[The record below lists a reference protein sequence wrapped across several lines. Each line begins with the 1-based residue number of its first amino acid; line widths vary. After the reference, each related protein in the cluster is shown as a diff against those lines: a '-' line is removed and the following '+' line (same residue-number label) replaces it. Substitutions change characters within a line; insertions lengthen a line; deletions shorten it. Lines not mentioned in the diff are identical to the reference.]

1 MWCGA
6 HRHRWMPSPKAE
18 VFGGTR
24 PPHHLAGTRCT
35 RLEDHPRLLSDD
47 NANFPSTCANRAT
60 RGPEESGASA
70 GESCRSRHR
79 SSASAAPRSAL
90 PRLRT
95 RLAGSAT
102 ARRRA
107 GARPPP
113 LRLLPCAPLDVGRED
128 RFPLGTRLREDR
140 ARVVSGGARAIS
152 VPGHAGRSGMGS
164 QAQNSATASER
175 RLLLLP
181 PPLRSPRQT
190 RCRRSR
196 RRRRRRRLAP
206 RLRHRRPPSRGGVP
220 LMARAPRSPA
230 RLAAAPLSPPLR
242 SWPPPPLSIPPSAPP
257 LPPPRASP
265 PPPPPSPSP
274 LSGAWRASHRVH
286 RPRVCTACAHS
297 LLLCTLTAPPAPPRM
312 QLGAWVS
319 GVSREVAHR

>member
-1 MWCGA
+1 MHEYSSISKDILLPRC
-6 HRHRWMPSPKAE
+6 
-18 VFGGTR
+18 
-24 PPHHLAGTRCT
+24 PPFIPVT
-35 RLEDHPRLLSDD
+35 
-47 NANFPSTCANRAT
+47 RAT
-60 RGPEESGASA
+60 RGTEESRASA
-70 GESCRSRHR
+70 GEPSCRSRHSR
-79 SSASAAPRSAL
+79 SASAAPRSAL

-164 QAQNSATASER
+164 QAQKRSRQQRASAAAA
-175 RLLLLP
+175 P
-181 PPLRSPRQT
+181 PPAAAPLTETNSVPPFSPPPPPPPPRPSPPSPPPSI
-190 RCRRSR
+190 SR
-196 RRRRRRRLAP
+196 RRPSDGAGASLAGAP
-206 RLRHRRPPSRGGVP
+206 RRCPP
-220 LMARAPRSPA
+220 
-230 RLAAAPLSPPLR
+230 LAAAP

-274 LSGAWRASHRVH
+274 LSGAWRASHRPGRGAH
-286 RPRVCTACAHS
+286 TACAHS

>member
-1 MWCGA
+1 MGPTTQDCFQTLTPISA
-6 HRHRWMPSPKAE
+6 QPAQI
-18 VFGGTR
+18 V
-24 PPHHLAGTRCT
+24 
-35 RLEDHPRLLSDD
+35 
-47 NANFPSTCANRAT
+47 TCAI
-60 RGPEESGASA
+60 RGTEESRASA

-164 QAQNSATASER
+164 QAQK
-175 RLLLLP
+175 
-181 PPLRSPRQT
+181 
-190 RCRRSR
+190 RSR
-196 RRRRRRRLAP
+196 QQ
-206 RLRHRRPPSRGGVP
+206 
-220 LMARAPRSPA
+220 RASA
-230 RLAAAPLSPPLR
+230 AAAPPPAAAHR
-242 SWPPPPLSIPPSAPP
+242 DSVPPF
-257 LPPPRASP
+257 SP
-265 PPPPPSPSP
+265 PPPPPPPPPPHNSY
-274 LSGAWRASHRVH
+274 LWRGI
-286 RPRVCTACAHS
+286 
-297 LLLCTLTAPPAPPRM
+297 TL
-312 QLGAWVS
+312 G
-319 GVSREVAHR
+319 E

>member
-1 MWCGA
+1 MANTRVQSVETRPRNKCRCPLQPAESFLARARAPPGA
-6 HRHRWMPSPKAE
+6 RSDSVDVRARRPSPLH
-18 VFGGTR
+18 
-24 PPHHLAGTRCT
+24 PAGPC
-35 RLEDHPRLLSDD
+35 
-47 NANFPSTCANRAT
+47 
-60 RGPEESGASA
+60 
-70 GESCRSRHR
+70 
-79 SSASAAPRSAL
+79 
-90 PRLRT
+90 
-95 RLAGSAT
+95 SAT
-102 ARRRA
+102 
-107 GARPPP
+107 PPA
-113 LRLLPCAPLDVGRED
+113 LRLLPCAPLDVGRKD

-140 ARVVSGGARAIS
+140 ARVVNAARARS
-152 VPGHAGRSGMGS
+152 PFPGTPVAVTWDPRLKTARS
-164 QAQNSATASER
+164 TAR
-175 RLLLLP
+175 APPLLLLP

-274 LSGAWRASHRVH
+274 LSGARASLSNRPGRGAHDRQPVH
-286 RPRVCTACAHS
+286 
-297 LLLCTLTAPPAPPRM
+297 TLSFSV
-312 QLGAWVS
+312 L
-319 GVSREVAHR
+319 

>member
-1 MWCGA
+1 M
-6 HRHRWMPSPKAE
+6 SK
-18 VFGGTR
+18 
-24 PPHHLAGTRCT
+24 HLSDA
-35 RLEDHPRLLSDD
+35 LDYSLDHPRLLSDAY
-47 NANFPSTCANRAT
+47 ANFRSTCANRAT

-164 QAQNSATASER
+164 QAQKRSRQQRASAAAA
-175 RLLLLP
+175 P
-181 PPLRSPRQT
+181 PPAAAHRDSVPPFSPPPPPPPPPP
-190 RCRRSR
+190 
-196 RRRRRRRLAP
+196 P
-206 RLRHRRPPSRGGVP
+206 RASPPSPPPSISQRRVP

-230 RLAAAPLSPPLR
+230 PRRRPPPSRAAPLVAAASPVNPAA
-242 SWPPPPLSIPPSAPP
+242 SPVIPPPAPP
-257 LPPPRASP
+257 PPPPRASP
-265 PPPPPSPSP
+265 PPPPTALPCAAERGAGGEPP
-274 LSGAWRASHRVH
+274 LRSLTVVHCALRA
-286 RPRVCTACAHS
+286 PDD
-297 LLLCTLTAPPAPPRM
+297 
-312 QLGAWVS
+312 
-319 GVSREVAHR
+319 

>member
-1 MWCGA
+1 MIP
-6 HRHRWMPSPKAE
+6 RS
-18 VFGGTR
+18 
-24 PPHHLAGTRCT
+24 
-35 RLEDHPRLLSDD
+35 LELQLVLP
-47 NANFPSTCANRAT
+47 
-60 RGPEESGASA
+60 
-70 GESCRSRHR
+70 SCRSRHR

-164 QAQNSATASER
+164 QAQKRSRQQRASAAAA
-175 RLLLLP
+175 P
-181 PPLRSPRQT
+181 PPAAAPLTETT

-196 RRRRRRRLAP
+196 RRRRRRC
-206 RLRHRRPPSRGGVP
+206 RRPPSRGGVP

-230 RLAAAPLSPPLR
+230 PRRRPPSRRRSARGRPIPCQSRRLPCHPAARTTAATASRLAAAATDRPPLCR
-242 SWPPPPLSIPPSAPP
+242 
-257 LPPPRASP
+257 
-265 PPPPPSPSP
+265 
-274 LSGAWRASHRVH
+274 
-286 RPRVCTACAHS
+286 
-297 LLLCTLTAPPAPPRM
+297 
-312 QLGAWVS
+312 
-319 GVSREVAHR
+319 

>member
-1 MWCGA
+1 MI
-6 HRHRWMPSPKAE
+6 
-18 VFGGTR
+18 
-24 PPHHLAGTRCT
+24 
-35 RLEDHPRLLSDD
+35 
-47 NANFPSTCANRAT
+47 
-60 RGPEESGASA
+60 PEESGASA

-140 ARVVSGGARAIS
+140 ARVVSGGARARS
-152 VPGHAGRSGMGS
+152 PFPGTPVAVTWDPRLKS
-164 QAQNSATASER
+164 AQQRAA
-175 RLLLLP
+175 P
-181 PPLRSPRQT
+181 PPAAAPLTETT

-220 LMARAPRSPA
+220 LTWRG
-230 RLAAAPLSPPLR
+230 RLARRRLTAAPLSPPLR

-274 LSGAWRASHRVH
+274 LSGAWRAFSPA
-286 RPRVCTACAHS
+286 RPRCAHS
-297 LLLCTLTAPPAPPRM
+297 LWVSLCTLSPSLYYPAVRTTAATASRLAAALPLAAERCLASLLTRRARPRCRCRWRR
-312 QLGAWVS
+312 GR
-319 GVSREVAHR
+319 SRCAQPTPRS

>member
-1 MWCGA
+1 MFTPGSCPPQPGQ
-6 HRHRWMPSPKAE
+6 PTTQDCFQTLTPISPQPAQI
-18 VFGGTR
+18 VTGGI
-24 PPHHLAGTRCT
+24 
-35 RLEDHPRLLSDD
+35 
-47 NANFPSTCANRAT
+47 

-164 QAQNSATASER
+164 QAQKRSRQQRASAAAA
-175 RLLLLP
+175 P
-181 PPLRSPRQT
+181 PPAAAPLTETNSVPPFSPPPPPPPPRPSPPSPPPSI
-190 RCRRSR
+190 SR
-196 RRRRRRRLAP
+196 RRPSDGAGASLAGAP
-206 RLRHRRPPSRGGVP
+206 RRCPP
-220 LMARAPRSPA
+220 
-230 RLAAAPLSPPLR
+230 LAAAPLVAAASPVNPAA
-242 SWPPPPLSIPPSAPP
+242 SPVIPPPAPP
-257 LPPPRASP
+257 PPPPRASP
-265 PPPPPSPSP
+265 PPPPTALPCAAERGAGGEPP
-274 LSGAWRASHRVH
+274 LRS
-286 RPRVCTACAHS
+286 
-297 LLLCTLTAPPAPPRM
+297 LTAVHCALRAPDD
-312 QLGAWVS
+312 
-319 GVSREVAHR
+319 

>member
-1 MWCGA
+1 MA
-6 HRHRWMPSPKAE
+6 
-18 VFGGTR
+18 
-24 PPHHLAGTRCT
+24 PP
-35 RLEDHPRLLSDD
+35 LS
-47 NANFPSTCANRAT
+47 AAYHVTIAI
-60 RGPEESGASA
+60 RGPEESRASA

-164 QAQNSATASER
+164 QAQKRSTASAAAA
-175 RLLLLP
+175 P
-181 PPLRSPRQT
+181 PPAAAPLTAAPPPAAAPLTETT

-196 RRRRRRRLAP
+196 RRRRRRRRGLAP
-206 RLRHRRPPSRGGVP
+206 RLRHRRPPSR
-220 LMARAPRSPA
+220 
-230 RLAAAPLSPPLR
+230 
-242 SWPPPPLSIPPSAPP
+242 
-257 LPPPRASP
+257 
-265 PPPPPSPSP
+265 
-274 LSGAWRASHRVH
+274 SG
-286 RPRVCTACAHS
+286 TS
-297 LLLCTLTAPPAPPRM
+297 L
-312 QLGAWVS
+312 
-319 GVSREVAHR
+319 